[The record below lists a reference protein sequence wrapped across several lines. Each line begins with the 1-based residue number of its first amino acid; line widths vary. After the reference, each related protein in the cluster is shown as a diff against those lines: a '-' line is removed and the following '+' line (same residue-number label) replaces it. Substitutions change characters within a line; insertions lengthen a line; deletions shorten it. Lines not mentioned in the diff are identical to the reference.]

1 MVQDGIKWYKMF
13 HGGSRF
19 QNSQRYLKH
28 RKKYI
33 LHTYGLSAEGAKV
46 LQKKKRTLDILP
58 FSTVQSFSVLFSFLF
73 VQIFPCGQVDSLF
86 QIGHG
91 ATSPSLMVL
100 FNARSNFNF
109 LAPHVRS
116 KSSSYPSRTILQH
129 KTGSRVGQRRVKARS
144 THLEDVRSWLAHL
157 HLRIRG
163 ATDHMVEQAEE
174 IFVVLSLQ
182 IKSCSR
188 T

>member
-100 FNARSNFNF
+100 FNARSNLIFGTSCPQQEQLVPQPDYPPAQDRITF
-109 LAPHVRS
+109 L
-116 KSSSYPSRTILQH
+116 TFQ
-129 KTGSRVGQRRVKARS
+129 
-144 THLEDVRSWLAHL
+144 
-157 HLRIRG
+157 
-163 ATDHMVEQAEE
+163 
-174 IFVVLSLQ
+174 
-182 IKSCSR
+182 
-188 T
+188 